1 MYLPNGNERCE
12 SLAKY
17 LVENH
22 ATVRAVAAKFGIS
35 KSTVHKDVTEKLER
49 INLSLYEDVKA
60 VLDVNKSERHIR
72 GGEATKKKYLEKKGK
87 INDFGCARENDCS
100 GL

>member
-1 MYLPNGNERCE
+1 MRI
-12 SLAKY
+12 
-17 LVENH
+17 
-22 ATVRAVAAKFGIS
+22 IS
-35 KSTVHKDVTEKLER
+35 EISGRKSCDGKGCRGKIRYKQEQR